1 VEHEQRL
8 EAYLINE
15 SNRMISPIMLKL
27 NKKLVLTSAILLN
40 LIASFNRAKR
50 ACTEIIDPVESL
62 DTRPE

>member
-8 EAYLINE
+8 EAYLKNQ

-50 ACTEIIDPVESL
+50 ACTEIIDPVKPSEIQ
-62 DTRPE
+62 PE